1 MTNFIPIFPLGVIVY
16 PNETIKLHI
25 FEERY
30 IQMINECID
39 KASPFGIIPFF
50 NGDLKEMGTLVKV
63 EEVLQKNE
71 NNTFDIRVT
80 GLEVFKTL
88 ELIKTIPDKLY
99 SGAIVNYPTNVT
111 TDGKI
116 SILHQVLKSLRIIF
130 DRLNIKKD
138 FNKPDN
144 ELNSY
149 DLGHLVGMSMEDEYR
164 ILELMQELH
173 RLEFIKRHLI
183 KLLPLITDSD
193 QTKDRIKLDGH
204 FKNLEGF
211 SYS

>member
-16 PNETIKLHI
+16 PTETIKLHI

-30 IQMINECID
+30 IQMINECIEKD
-39 KASPFGIIPFF
+39 APFGIIPFF
-50 NGDLKEMGTLVKV
+50 NGEMKEMGTIVKV
-63 EEVLQKNE
+63 VEVLEKHE
-71 NNTFDIRVT
+71 NNSFDIRVT
-80 GLEVFKTL
+80 GQEVFKTL
-88 ELIKTIPDKLY
+88 EVINSIPDKLY
-99 SGAIVNYPTNVT
+99 SGAIVHYPTNVT

-116 SILHQVLKSLRIIF
+116 SILHQVLKSLRVIF

-138 FNKPDN
+138 FSKPD
-144 ELNSY
+144 EEISSY

-183 KLLPLITDSD
+183 KLQPLVTDSN